1 MRKQDLVVLL
11 QSVSTDE
18 LKKAI
23 PIKERMEALEKR
35 KTGLEKELASVVKQ
49 IESLVTPLGAKPA
62 APAGKRRAA
71 RKGKRRR
78 VAQPSLASLIAEILK
93 EKKKAL
99 RINDIC
105 DALLE
110 EKKYRTR
117 ARDFK
122 AQIRVMM
129 YRNEKGLF
137 KKVGPGL
144 FKLTADTKPETEA
157 KSKAKAKPKGK
168 KKKTKTTKAK
178 PKPKAKTKK
187 KAKAGKTKKKK
198 K

>member
-1 MRKQDLVVLL
+1 MRKQDLVALL

-49 IESLVTPLGAKPA
+49 IESLVAPLGAQPA
-62 APAGKRRAA
+62 SPAGKRKAA

-78 VAQPSLASLIAEILK
+78 VAQPSLASLIAEILR
-93 EKKKAL
+93 EKKKPL

-144 FKLTADTKPETEA
+144 FKLTADTKPQTEA

-168 KKKTKTTKAK
+168 KKTTTTTKAK
-178 PKPKAKTKK
+178 PKPKTKK
-187 KAKAGKTKKKK
+187 KAKAGKKTTKKK
-198 K
+198 